1 MKPLRILHV
10 VGAMNRGGVETWLMH
25 VLRHI
30 DRERFHMDF
39 LVHTDQPAAYDAE
52 ILALGSRI
60 LHCPYPQRPIRYG
73 KHFLKI
79 IREFGPFDVLHSHV
93 HNFSGYVVWLGSA
106 AGIPVRLSHSHNDT
120 HVVNAAATHRRKA
133 YLSLSRWLLTKYS
146 TCGLA
151 ASAPAA
157 SALFGPGW
165 NQDHRVKLLYYGVDL
180 APFSL
185 TVDRAAVRSEFGFRA
200 DNIVFGHV
208 GRFDPQKNHAF
219 LADIAAEIAKREPGA
234 RFLLVG
240 DGPLRSSIE
249 SQFRR
254 AGIGHRAVFAGSR
267 PDVPRLMVGAMDA
280 LLFPSLHEGL
290 PVVLI
295 EAQAAG
301 LPTIMSDAIA
311 AESIIVPGLVIT
323 RALSESASHWAES
336 ALQHRQ
342 YRQSSAFAEIKRSP
356 FNITASVEALTRVY
370 CTRQAC

>member
-1 MKPLRILHV
+1 
-10 VGAMNRGGVETWLMH
+10 
-25 VLRHI
+25 
-30 DRERFHMDF
+30 
-39 LVHTDQPAAYDAE
+39 
-52 ILALGSRI
+52 
-60 LHCPYPQRPIRYG
+60 
-73 KHFLKI
+73 
-79 IREFGPFDVLHSHV
+79 
-93 HNFSGYVVWLGSA
+93 
-106 AGIPVRLSHSHNDT
+106 
-120 HVVNAAATHRRKA
+120 
-133 YLSLSRWLLTKYS
+133 
-146 TCGLA
+146 
-151 ASAPAA
+151 
-157 SALFGPGW
+157 
-165 NQDHRVKLLYYGVDL
+165 VKLLYYGVDL